1 VQRAGNLTRGK
12 LVQQAYLGD
21 QNDLRIELLGGEQI
35 RAVGPA
41 ANGYQR
47 GEEVTVE
54 LPVEA
59 CRLLRL

>member
-1 VQRAGNLTRGK
+1 MRARPVQWATTRAS
-12 LVQQAYLGD
+12 APGD
-21 QNDLRIELLGGEQI
+21 QHDLRIALAGGEQI

-41 ANGYQR
+41 AADYQQ

-59 CRLLRL
+59 CRLLRP